1 MENYSALKR
10 NELLSPE
17 KTWTNL
23 EYIIAK
29 ERSQCEKATYCKT
42 MVIMQ
47 RSAAVRTGVGRGMNR
62 QSTEDF

>member
-29 ERSQCEKATYCKT
+29 ERSQCEKATYYVIPSMYVLKKT
-42 MVIMQ
+42 GEKSLAAM
-47 RSAAVRTGVGRGMNR
+47 RS
-62 QSTEDF
+62 